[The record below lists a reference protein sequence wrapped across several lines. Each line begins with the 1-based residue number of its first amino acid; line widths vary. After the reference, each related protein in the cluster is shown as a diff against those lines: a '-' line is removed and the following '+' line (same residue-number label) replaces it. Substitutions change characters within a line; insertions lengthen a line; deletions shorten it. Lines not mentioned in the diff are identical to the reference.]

1 MKEKNFSTKNDNNE
15 SEGDFRAI
23 DTMFTFSAPM
33 FEILLVNKH
42 LDRCATG

>member
-1 MKEKNFSTKNDNNE
+1 MKHMKEKNFSTKNDNNE
-15 SEGDFRAI
+15 SEGAI